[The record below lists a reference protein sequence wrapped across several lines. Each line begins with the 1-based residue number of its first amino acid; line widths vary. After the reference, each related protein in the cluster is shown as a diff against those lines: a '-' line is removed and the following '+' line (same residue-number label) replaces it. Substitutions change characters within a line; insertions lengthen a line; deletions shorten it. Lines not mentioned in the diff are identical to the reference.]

1 MTRSRPRTSR
11 LLALSGLVAGI
22 GVLLAGS
29 LAAAAPTAVPQAAGQ
44 LAEQPAAT
52 ATAYVA
58 LGDSYSSGLGTRSYL
73 DDGTDCKRS
82 ASAYPSQIA
91 AARGH
96 ALNFR
101 ACAGAVI
108 SDVRTAQ
115 LPSLSS
121 STGLV
126 TISVGGNDAGF
137 ADVLT
142 ECALPAWA
150 SDCNGAIDGAQA
162 FIGTQ
167 LPAQLTGLYGEIR
180 GAAPAAE
187 VVVVGYPRV
196 FMGEDCDLLTWFSPA
211 EQTRLNQTADQLNA
225 ALRRAASTAG
235 FAFADPTQAFV
246 GHAVCDDDEWLNG
259 LSNPIAESYHP
270 NVAGQ
275 VSGYTSVVSGVTGT
289 AIAATADLRRTAA
302 AQADE
307 LARQQRAYADLDRA
321 IELREV
327 RVPDLDSTRVRI
339 AARRAGV
346 DLDDPA
352 SIARADRRASRRQ
365 AVEHRTR

>member
-1 MTRSRPRTSR
+1 MPGSPTIAIR
-11 LLALSGLVAGI
+11 LLTLVAMATGL
-22 GVLLAGS
+22 G
-29 LAAAAPTAVPQAAGQ
+29 LAAAATTSANAT
-44 LAEQPAAT
+44 LASDVETAAT
-52 ATAYVA
+52 SYVA

-91 AARGH
+91 AAQGH

-108 SDVRTAQ
+108 GDVRSAQ
-115 LPSLSS
+115 LAALSE

-150 SDCNGAIDGAQA
+150 SNCNGAIDGAQS
-162 FIGTQ
+162 FISSQ
-167 LPAQLTGLYGEIR
+167 LPAQLTGLYNEIR
-180 GAAPAAE
+180 TAAPAAR
-187 VVVVGYPRV
+187 VVVAGYPRV
-196 FMGEDCDLLTWFSPA
+196 FMGEDCNALTWFSPA

-225 ALRRAASTAG
+225 VLRQAASSAG
-235 FAFADPTQAFV
+235 FAFADPTQAFI
-246 GHAVCDDDEWLNG
+246 GHAVCDDPEWING
-259 LSNPIAESYHP
+259 LSNPIPESYHP
-270 NVAGQ
+270 NLAGQ
-275 VSGYTSVVSGVTGT
+275 VSGYTPVVSAASGT
-289 AIAATADLRRTAA
+289 AIASTSGLRTSAA

-307 LARQQRAYADLDRA
+307 LARQQRAYAEVDRV
-321 IELREV
+321 IEPKLFK
-327 RVPDLDSTRVRI
+327 VPDLDSPRVRA

-346 DLDDPA
+346 DVADRA
-352 SIARADRRASRRQ
+352 SVDRADRVASRRQ
-365 AVEHRTR
+365 AAENAVR